1 MYELWDSD
9 RRNMID
15 SFRTAASAEDILAA
29 AYRDH
34 GSIFFQGLFLS
45 YEGETE
51 EDDALIAEG
60 EVMLVAI
67 KRLAAEERAA
77 SHTPPA
83 THRQVG

>member
-1 MYELWDSD
+1 MYELWDGDS
-9 RRNMID
+9 RNMID
-15 SFRTAASAEDILAA
+15 SFRTAASAEDVLAT

-34 GSIFFQGLFLS
+34 GPRFFRGLFLS
-45 YEGETE
+45 FEGETE

-60 EVMLVAI
+60 EAMLVAI

-83 THRQVG
+83 NHRQVG